1 MKIKR
6 FNESVEMYDR
16 DSMWSKQ
23 PDIIETDIISS
34 KITKYLKS
42 IREPIEYGENLL
54 ARSNLNYRND
64 EIPKI
69 ANLEKFEKLKNY
81 IKSRDKLN
89 KLNQKIENL
98 KPELNKNYTEG
109 ASQFIFNIQ
118 RDLLLTDFDT
128 FYELYN
134 DDQIHPDILENYK
147 ATIADQLD
155 LRKKSIKYN
164 I

>member
-81 IKSRDKLN
+81 IKIGR
-89 KLNQKIENL
+89 
-98 KPELNKNYTEG
+98 
-109 ASQFIFNIQ
+109 ASW
-118 RDLLLTDFDT
+118 R
-128 FYELYN
+128 E
-134 DDQIHPDILENYK
+134 
-147 ATIADQLD
+147 
-155 LRKKSIKYN
+155 RV
-164 I
+164 